1 MVSWVETL
9 VRLSP
14 IKHVAE
20 LVGLQ
25 WYTVKTMDHR
35 RLSHETA
42 QADLTRVRRQF
53 VLHKG
58 NHYAMVAVCADTQQ
72 VLWVGEG
79 RSCACAAFEW
89 LDRDTCQQKEAV
101 AMGMNTAMDMEAKQ
115 HCPKARVVYDLFHVV
130 AKFGREVID
139 RVRVYQANRLREN
152 HAGRRVIKRSRWL
165 LLRNRT
171 NLDPEQAV
179 KLDVL
184 LAAKEPLTTVY
195 LLKS

>member
-1 MVSWVETL
+1 
-9 VRLSP
+9 
-14 IKHVAE
+14 
-20 LVGLQ
+20 
-25 WYTVKTMDHR
+25 
-35 RLSHETA
+35 
-42 QADLTRVRRQF
+42 
-53 VLHKG
+53 
-58 NHYAMVAVCADTQQ
+58 
-72 VLWVGEG
+72 
-79 RSCACAAFEW
+79 
-89 LDRDTCQQKEAV
+89 
-101 AMGMNTAMDMEAKQ
+101 MGMNTAMDMEAKQ